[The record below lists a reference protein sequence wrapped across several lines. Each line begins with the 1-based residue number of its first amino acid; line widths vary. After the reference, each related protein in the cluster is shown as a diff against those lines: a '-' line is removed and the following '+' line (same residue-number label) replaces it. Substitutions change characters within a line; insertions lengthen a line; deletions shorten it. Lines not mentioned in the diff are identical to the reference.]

1 MALSPRAQPDTL
13 DELLV
18 EARLFS
24 AEFPVLLASHLPMI
38 LVALDRL
45 GASSERLAEY
55 FETYR
60 TTNGLVPTPPPVA
73 PIERDRWTD
82 ALGDRTREYDYR
94 AFFENEVRRIGID
107 AAIQTYLP
115 TLLPGIGASAMHG
128 MMRTAYG
135 LMRMDPSEVGTALG
149 YWSATYL
156 TMPRA
161 TGAAPITDDPGEV
174 LARACAL
181 PCLREVEPETDLLWH
196 NIRAAGEKESFAPVV
211 DWLAIGPDTG
221 RRLAGT
227 SLALFAATMDFSSLH
242 ALTGSHWIRLIGPHL
257 AEADRPALQRYF
269 WQIIASL
276 VPKIGFP
283 SLPSAEQLDAWRHL
297 PAPGWPEIAEAA
309 IASDDE
315 HDISLVFSAREEEST
330 YGDRLYRVVAA
341 RRMGLIA

>member
-1 MALSPRAQPDTL
+1 MV

-18 EARLFS
+18 EVRMFS
-24 AEFPVLLASHLPMI
+24 AEFPVLLASHLPMMI
-38 LVALDRL
+38 VALDRL
-45 GASSERLAEY
+45 GASNERLREY
-55 FETYR
+55 FENYR
-60 TTNGLVPTPPPVA
+60 TGNGLVPTPPPVT
-73 PIERDRWTD
+73 PVQRERWTE

-94 AFFENEVRRIGID
+94 AFFENEVRRLGID
-107 AAIQTYLP
+107 AALQTYLP
-115 TLLPGIGASAMHG
+115 TLIPGIGASALHG

-135 LMRMDPSEVGTALG
+135 VMRMDPSEVGTALG

-156 TMPRA
+156 PMPRA
-161 TGAAPITDDPGEV
+161 RGAAPVTDDPGEV

-181 PCLREVEPETDLLWH
+181 PGLHQVVPETDLLWH
-196 NIRAAGEKESFAPVV
+196 NIRAAGAKPDFAPVV

-221 RRLAGT
+221 RRLAAT
-227 SLALFAATMDFSSLH
+227 SLALFAATMDFASLH

-283 SLPSAEQLDAWRHL
+283 SLPSAEQLDEWRHL
-297 PAPGWPEIAEAA
+297 PAPGWPEIAAA
-309 IASDDE
+309 AVQSEDE
-315 HDISLVFSAREEEST
+315 HDISLVFSAREEEAV